1 MTAVAPPRTEHP
13 ATWDAPHPGPQP
25 RAESTPLFTRH
36 MLGAI
41 EAERDQR
48 LQHRGHR
55 ITHVPIVPRP
65 HPRLDTAATALTEGS
80 AARTR
85 IEPPDLD
92 RWADEGGS
100 IVVRAARV
108 PRVLATSRVA

>member
-1 MTAVAPPRTEHP
+1 MTALAPPRTEQP
-13 ATWDAPHPGPQP
+13 ATWDAPHPGPRP
-25 RAESTPLFTRH
+25 RPESTPLFTRH

-41 EAERDQR
+41 EVERDQR

-55 ITHVPIVPRP
+55 MTPVPIVPRR
-65 HPRLDTAATALTEGS
+65 HPRLDAASAALTEGS

-85 IEPPDLD
+85 MEPPNLD

-100 IVVRAARV
+100 IVVCPAGL

>member
-1 MTAVAPPRTEHP
+1 MTALASPRTEPP
-13 ATWDAPHPGPQP
+13 ATWDTPHPGPRA

-55 ITHVPIVPRP
+55 MTLVPIMPRP
-65 HPRLDTAATALTEGS
+65 HPRLDAAAAALTEGA

-85 IEPPDLD
+85 IESPDLD

-100 IVVRAARV
+100 IVVRPARV

>member
-1 MTAVAPPRTEHP
+1 MTALAPPRTEHP
-13 ATWDAPHPGPQP
+13 ATWDAPHPRPQP

-36 MLGAI
+36 MLGSI

-48 LQHRGHR
+48 LQHRRHR
-55 ITHVPIVPRP
+55 MTLLPIVPRP
-65 HPRLDTAATALTEGS
+65 QPRLDAAATALTDGS

-85 IEPPDLD
+85 IERPDLD

-100 IVVRAARV
+100 IVVRASRV
-108 PRVLATSRVA
+108 PRGLATSRMA

>member
-1 MTAVAPPRTEHP
+1 MTALAPPRTEHS
-13 ATWDAPHPGPQP
+13 ATWDAPHPRPQP
-25 RAESTPLFTRH
+25 RAESTSLFSRH

-48 LQHRGHR
+48 LQHRRHR
-55 ITHVPIVPRP
+55 MTLLPIVPRP
-65 HPRLDTAATALTEGS
+65 HPRLDAAAAELIEGS